1 MKIHIFY
8 RALCVSF
15 RKKYS
20 LTFTPRFLSFKNT
33 KYPLPGTRTMGLDLV
48 CGSHRLRAGSYSTV
62 MEQWTALLRVYILFL
77 RESVPEGVSNAMDV
91 SLQKVENRRLAR
103 QLEDCLEGTEAYS
116 EEKIRRLS
124 PRMYAGMRHLLLET
138 KSTGSWSALQA
149 RDILRVLQ
157 KFRPFFSRLSELVP
171 YVSAEHHYYLE
182 PILRTSVRLHQDIS
196 FA

>member
-1 MKIHIFY
+1 
-8 RALCVSF
+8 
-15 RKKYS
+15 
-20 LTFTPRFLSFKNT
+20 
-33 KYPLPGTRTMGLDLV
+33 MGLDLV

-62 MEQWTALLRVYILFL
+62 MEQWTALLRVYIFFL
-77 RESVPEGVSNAMDV
+77 RESVPEGVSNPMDV

-103 QLEDCLEGTEAYS
+103 QLEECLEGDASYS

-138 KSTGSWSALQA
+138 RSTGSWSPPQA
-149 RDILRVLQ
+149 RDMLGVLQ
-157 KFRPFFSRLSELVP
+157 KLRPFFSRLSELAP
-171 YVSAEHHYYLE
+171 YLSADHHYYLE